1 MLNEQDNR
9 YAAMVVERM
18 GLHMVFTNEEW
29 ERFYGLRQRVFD
41 LIRRI
46 DDGYHK
52 SYEGAVDVRICF
64 DNIFEADSVKDISF
78 VEIELHC
85 YLLVNGRHISFN
97 GRHFKEALDKFED
110 WVNETEENYTE

>member
-1 MLNEQDNR
+1 MI
-9 YAAMVVERM
+9 
-18 GLHMVFTNEEW
+18 FTDKEW

-41 LIRRI
+41 LIRKI

-64 DNIFEADSVKDISF
+64 DNIFEADSVRDVSF

-85 YLLVNGRHISFN
+85 YLLVNGRHITFD
-97 GRHFKEALDKFED
+97 GKTFRQALDKFEA
-110 WVNETEENYTE
+110 WISHIESIETDET